1 MKKSA
6 TGIVTLLLIAATTSL
21 AMAQGHH
28 SRRYY
33 DNYRGGFGAPAAL
46 HVSPNYYDYYDGGAY
61 APAAGSSMS
70 ARPLLA
76 LVSSRNA
83 NWPSAAWAKSPLGCC
98 SGLFTYFRTAD
109 RDTDRLLYLLS
120 GL

>member
-33 DNYRGGFGAPAAL
+33 DNYRGGFGAPSQPYS
-46 HVSPNYYDYYDGGAY
+46 VSPNYYDYYDGGAY
-61 APAAGSSMS
+61 GAGS
-70 ARPLLA
+70 RQLN
-76 LVSSRNA
+76 VSPAS
-83 NWPSAAWAKSPLGCC
+83 PSAGIEQE
-98 SGLFTYFRTAD
+98 R
-109 RDTDRLLYLLS
+109 
-120 GL
+120 